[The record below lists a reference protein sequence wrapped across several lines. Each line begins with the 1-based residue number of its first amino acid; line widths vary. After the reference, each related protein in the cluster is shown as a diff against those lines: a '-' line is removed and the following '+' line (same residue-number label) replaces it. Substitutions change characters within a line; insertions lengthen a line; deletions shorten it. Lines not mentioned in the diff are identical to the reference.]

1 MFKLKEQ
8 VFLGS
13 VRQLKNAK
21 WEVELTDRQRKFIHR
36 KEFDSYKQAVEYRD
50 KHL

>member
-1 MFKLKEQ
+1 MFKLKEE

-13 VRQLKNAK
+13 VKQLKNLK

-50 KHL
+50 SII